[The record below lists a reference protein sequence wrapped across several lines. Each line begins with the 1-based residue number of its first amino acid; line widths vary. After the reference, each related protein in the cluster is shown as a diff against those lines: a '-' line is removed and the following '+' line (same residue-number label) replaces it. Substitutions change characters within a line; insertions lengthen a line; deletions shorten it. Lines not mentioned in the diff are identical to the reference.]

1 MQSPHLSSFQL
12 QSDCTKLWFE
22 FQKVHYTF
30 DDDTRRFR
38 TVEMDT
44 ALPFRVFQDCKG
56 LETEESV
63 VDARQQFGD
72 NQ

>member
-1 MQSPHLSSFQL
+1 
-12 QSDCTKLWFE
+12 LWFE